1 MVMDS
6 NLAGLIFSFLFVIG
20 VIVVAFLIMKLFHP
34 DSESIRK
41 FIHILVSNWVFFL
54 VYMFND
60 LRFAVIGPI
69 AFIIL
74 NSVFVYGGFGKYLGM
89 GDRKRDNGLIYF
101 PVSLLLL
108 TFMYYKGMIGREDI
122 LAGVL
127 VMGYGDG
134 LAALIGKRF
143 GRNKYSYFNCK
154 KSIEGSATMFVV
166 SSVIALLLGHS
177 LPVSVTMAVVAT
189 IFEGVT
195 PLGLDNITVPLL
207 TAITGALL

>member
-1 MVMDS
+1 MVM
-6 NLAGLIFSFLFVIG
+6 NINIAGLIWSFAFVLGVIG
-20 VIVVAFLIMKLFHP
+20 IAFLIMKFFHP

-54 VYMFND
+54 VYMFDD
-60 LRFAVIGPI
+60 LRFAIIGPV

-74 NSVFVYGGFGKYLGM
+74 NTIFVYGGFGKYLGM

-101 PVSLLLL
+101 PVSLLIL
-108 TFMYYKGMIGREDI
+108 TFMYYKGMIGSEDI

-134 LAALIGKRF
+134 FAALIGKRF

-154 KSIEGSATMFVV
+154 KSIEGSATMFAV
-166 SSVIALLLGHS
+166 SCIIALLLGHS